1 VRDPPPGTRIRWPP
15 VTVHATMCRMPNDH
29 NPPGGISARLVSF
42 SADSVDPPGVN
53 DYDTFAGAYAASN
66 ENNLVNA
73 YYERP
78 AMLALAG
85 DVAGRRILDAG
96 CGSGP
101 LFAALRDRGAIMTG
115 IDKSAGML
123 ELARRRL
130 GDDADLQVAELGSP
144 LPFPDDTFEDVT
156 ASLVLHYLE
165 DWGPAL
171 AELRRVLKPGGR
183 LIVSVDHPFAENL
196 WHREAGH
203 EPDYFATYNYICEWT
218 VGGQMALLR
227 FWTRPL
233 HAMTDAFT
241 AAGFRISVI
250 SEPAVAPDT
259 PRELLPDEIADRRR
273 FLCFLFFVLQ
283 AD

>member
-1 VRDPPPGTRIRWPP
+1 MG
-15 VTVHATMCRMPNDH
+15 RMPTDH
-29 NPPGGISARLVSF
+29 NPPGGISTRLVSPP
-42 SADSVDPPGVN
+42 ADTADPRRPN
-53 DYDTFAGAYAASN
+53 DYDSFAEAYAASN
-66 ENNLVNA
+66 ESNLLNA

-96 CGSGP
+96 CGAGP
-101 LFAALRDRGAIMTG
+101 LFAALRDRGAIVTG

-144 LPFPDDTFEDVT
+144 LPFADDTFDDVT

-165 DWGPAL
+165 DWSQAL

-183 LIVSVDHPFAENL
+183 LIVSVDHPFVTTME
-196 WHREAGH
+196 HRQAGRD
-203 EPDYFATYNYICEWT
+203 PDYFATYNYIDEWT
-218 VGGQMALLR
+218 VGGQTALFS
-227 FWTRPL
+227 FWARPL

-241 AAGFRISVI
+241 AAGFRIAVI
-250 SEPAVAPDT
+250 SEPGVAPDT
-259 PRELLPDEIADRRR
+259 PRELLPGTFAHSRR
-273 FLCFLFFVLQ
+273 FLCFLFFVLH
-283 AD
+283 AS

>member
-1 VRDPPPGTRIRWPP
+1 MG
-15 VTVHATMCRMPNDH
+15 RMSDDH
-29 NPPGGISARLVSF
+29 NPPEGISTRLVSF
-42 SADSVDPPGVN
+42 SAEAADPLGANNYDS
-53 DYDTFAGAYAASN
+53 FAEGYAASN
-66 ENNLVNA
+66 ENNLFNA

-85 DVAGRRILDAG
+85 DVAGRRVLDAG

-101 LFAALRDRGAIMTG
+101 LLAALRDRGAIVTG

-130 GDDADLQVAELGSP
+130 GDDADLQVAELGCP
-144 LPFPDDTFEDVT
+144 FPFPDGTFEDVT

-183 LIVSVDHPFAENL
+183 LIVSVNHPFAENL
-196 WHREAGH
+196 WHREAGQ
-203 EPDYFATYNYICEWT
+203 EPDYFATYNYTVEWT
-218 VGGQMALLR
+218 MGGQSALLR

-259 PRELLPDEIADRRR
+259 PRELLPDDIAGNRRI
-273 FLCFLFFVLQ
+273 LCFLFFVLQ
-283 AD
+283 GD